1 MKNVTC
7 ENKRMGAMQF
17 DYAGSTL
24 TFPPG
29 LFVTSEDI
37 ALSAEARLNPADFQ
51 IVHARHPRVEAEA
64 VVADLDLIGQNDPQ
78 IHREPSRTAAEAVAE
93 NPSLIGRGDA
103 EPTVPQPAREG
114 EPPPPSPIY
123 PYPYPDPPRT
133 VPPTGV
139 AWPGVPDPVVAPAK
153 GRAAKKSATA
163 PKPPKTRAQAPKK
176 GSSARKTKE

>member
-78 IHREPSRTAAEAVAE
+78 VNRTAAEAIAE
-93 NPSLIGRGDA
+93 NPDLIGRGDS
-103 EPTVPQPAREG
+103 EPIVPQ
-114 EPPPPSPIY
+114 EPSSDGVQPPTT
-123 PYPYPDPPRT
+123 PYPDAPPAPLGQGT
-133 VPPTGV
+133 ETSPP
-139 AWPGVPDPVVAPAK
+139 PLPVVAPAK
-153 GRAAKKSATA
+153 GRAAKKSSTA
-163 PKPPKTRAQAPKK
+163 PKPPKTSAQAPKK
-176 GSSARKTKE
+176 GSRTRKTKE

>member
-78 IHREPSRTAAEAVAE
+78 VNADRAAAEVARLRPL
-93 NPSLIGRGDA
+93 NMDPSLIGRGDL
-103 EPTVPQPAREG
+103 EPIVPQ
-114 EPPPPSPIY
+114 EPSSDGVQPPTT
-123 PYPYPDPPRT
+123 PYPDAPPAPLGQGT
-133 VPPTGV
+133 ETSPP
-139 AWPGVPDPVVAPAK
+139 PLPVVAPAK
-153 GRAAKKSATA
+153 GRAAKKSSTA
-163 PKPPKTRAQAPKK
+163 PKPPKTSAQAPKK
-176 GSSARKTKE
+176 GSRTRKTKE